1 MIFERALT
9 DKECEA
15 LFLASPSIL
24 ATYQTPDWDERFRG
38 VTAIADTGKSGRIN
52 GEVIH
57 MGNFV
62 MHTGVGGSMNSLA
75 LNPEEEQNNGQTE

>member
-1 MIFERALT
+1 LNCCLT
-9 DKECEA
+9 S
-15 LFLASPSIL
+15 LSSHPRYQSP
-24 ATYQTPDWDERFRG
+24 QWDERFRG